1 MKKLSQG
8 ATIGIINPAFKNPTD
23 AYQKYDYMV
32 KYLEGLGY
40 KIKFGKTFEAVEGY
54 LAGSDELR
62 AKDLEEMF
70 LDKEVEAIIC
80 MRGGYGCSRMVD
92 KIDFNI
98 IKNNPKML
106 CGFSDVT
113 VLLNNIYRHTGLP
126 SLHGLVGIYL
136 GHQKCNDFTNQNF
149 WDAFNKPQLGRVLKN
164 PDDMSAETLVGGSA
178 EGVMVGGNLSLLA
191 TLCGTDYE
199 VDFTDKIVFIEEVTE
214 QPYQIDRYLSS
225 LRLRGMLE
233 KAKGFVFGYFTD
245 CVADESKKGAQT
257 VESLIKEYFVSLG
270 KPIITNFACG
280 HDFPFV
286 TLPIGVKVK
295 MDADLKTIEI
305 LEEVYETSAD

>member
-8 ATIGIINPAFKNPTD
+8 ATIAIINPAFKNPND
-23 AYQKYDYMV
+23 ALEKYDYMV

-40 KIKFGKTFEAVEGY
+40 KLKFGKTFFAEEGY
-54 LAGSDELR
+54 LAGSDDLR

-92 KIDFNI
+92 KINFDI
-98 IKNNPKML
+98 IKSNPKIL

-113 VLLNNIYRHTGLP
+113 VLLNNIYKHAKIP

-136 GHQKCNDFTNQNF
+136 GHKKCNEDTNQYF
-149 WDAFNKPQLGRVLKN
+149 WDAFNKQQLGRILKN
-164 PDDMSAETLVGGSA
+164 PKEVESHTLVSGCA
-178 EGVMVGGNLSLLA
+178 EGVLVGGNLSLLA

-214 QPYQIDRYLSS
+214 EPYQIDRYLSS
-225 LRLRGMLE
+225 LRLRGMLN
-233 KAKGFVFGYFTD
+233 KAKGFIFGYFTD
-245 CVADESKKGAQT
+245 CNPSESKKDGQT
-257 VESLIKEYFVSLG
+257 VESLIKEYFGSLG
-270 KPIITNFACG
+270 KPVITGFACG
-280 HDFPFV
+280 HDFPFI

-295 MDADLKTIEI
+295 MDADNKTIEI
-305 LEEVYETSAD
+305 LEEIYETNTN